1 MRIPE
6 IGDARHLLLTTLELS
21 SVAGEATLTAQQLC
35 VISKANLQH
44 NATPGLHGSQ
54 APAWIL
60 DL

>member
-21 SVAGEATLTAQQLC
+21 SVYREATLMAQQLC
-35 VISKANLQH
+35 VMSKADLQH

-54 APAWIL
+54 APA
-60 DL
+60 